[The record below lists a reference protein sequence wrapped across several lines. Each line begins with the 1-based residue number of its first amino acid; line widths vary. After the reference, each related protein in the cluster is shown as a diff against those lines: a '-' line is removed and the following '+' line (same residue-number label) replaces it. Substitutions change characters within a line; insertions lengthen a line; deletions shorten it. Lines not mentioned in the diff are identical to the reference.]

1 MFKYFSGNPSP
12 ASKKDVTSPSRFRSF
27 VLTNEK
33 AIQYIVTGY
42 HKIKL
47 IENFYIDQSRVYGI
61 MLPTVYQQT
70 EVPTNTREEM
80 NEGNDEVLV
89 ETNEETSF
97 ERRQEMIT
105 TIIESIQSESAL
117 SSSS

>member
-1 MFKYFSGNPSP
+1 MTDAIALGRKIYDNL
-12 ASKKDVTSPSRFRSF
+12 R
-27 VLTNEK
+27 K

-117 SSSS
+117 SIEHVQE